1 MPRPRKNL
9 QPQSQPVAQVPEV
22 AAAPIADFTPAMP
35 PAPVQQTT
43 AMQLSAPTT
52 LQGNAASIDG
62 LKSQVVALQQQYSVE
77 SLNLQG
83 LADYQMLAS
92 DPANQISR
100 TESASRIAKA
110 AQVKDALVAR
120 RTELEAVEE
129 GINLAK
135 QTVKV
140 STAVFK
146 LGTAIEQNKQA
157 ENDYKTQLTLT
168 PLKAEGNQHK
178 VRLQAARTVG
188 LKHRADRAE
197 ARNQF
202 ELLRGSNQQEIDY
215 GAGA

>member
-9 QPQSQPVAQVPEV
+9 QPQSQPVAQTPEV
-22 AAAPIADFTPAMP
+22 AAPVVESAPAMP
-35 PAPVQQTT
+35 LVPVQQPTVV
-43 AMQLSAPTT
+43 QLAPTT
-52 LQGNAASIDG
+52 LQGATDSISG
-62 LKSQVVALQQQYSVE
+62 LQSQVVALQGQYSVE

-83 LADYQMLAS
+83 LADYRMLAS
-92 DPANQISR
+92 DPANLVSR
-100 TESASRIAKA
+100 TESAGKIAKA
-110 AQVKDALVAR
+110 EQVRDALVAR

-129 GINLAK
+129 GIKLAK

-146 LGTAIEQNKQA
+146 LGTAVEQNKQSKN
-157 ENDYKTQLTLT
+157 EFETQLKLT

-178 VRLQAARTVG
+178 VRLQTTRTIG

-202 ELLRGSNQQEIDY
+202 ELLRGNDQQEIDY